1 MRMAVPVLILVA
13 TAACTSMP
21 SSQSPDLAR
30 NEVHCVA
37 PAGWDAISERDPHF
51 VVFGELHGTREAPD
65 FFGSL
70 ACNLASNG
78 QRLLIGIE
86 FSPIFEEA
94 LQEAWNADEAKFD
107 SLLLEAGWKGRE
119 DGVASEA
126 MFEMVRKLHR
136 LKTAGHAID
145 ITAFNGIG
153 SEAQG
158 KKFDSLPGQGPHEA
172 AQAENLA
179 MSAAAGRYDR
189 VLVLVGNF
197 HATRRSMDFGT
208 GLFEPMA
215 KRLEQY
221 GSVVTLT
228 AKNAPGTS
236 WNCQRREGYDIEKD
250 GPPTNDDIRC
260 GARATG
266 GIDSLGSDRFISL
279 YENNRDPEGTGL
291 DGFFWIGEITASPPQ
306 APLEKSANAGASV
319 SD

>member
-1 MRMAVPVLILVA
+1 MRIAVPTLILVA

-21 SSQSPDLAR
+21 ANQLSDLAR
-30 NEVHCVA
+30 NEADCAA
-37 PAGWDAISERDPHF
+37 PTGWHAISERDPDF
-51 VVFGELHGTREAPD
+51 VVLGELHGTREAPE

-86 FSPIFEEA
+86 FSPFYEEA
-94 LQEAWNADEAKFD
+94 LQEAWNANEADFE
-107 SLLLEAGWKGRE
+107 SLLLEAGWKGRP

-136 LKTAGHAID
+136 LKRAGHAID

-153 SEAQG
+153 SETQR

-179 MSAAAGRYDR
+179 MAAAAGRYDR

-215 KRLEQY
+215 KRLERY

-228 AKNAPGTS
+228 ARNAPGTS
-236 WNCQRREGYDIEKD
+236 WNCQPREGYDAQKD

-260 GARATG
+260 DARATG
-266 GIDSLGSDRFISL
+266 GFDSLGSDRFISL
-279 YENNRDPEGTGL
+279 YENNMDPEGTGL

-306 APLEKSANAGASV
+306 APLEKSARPVGSS